1 LKEKTSGGHVEN
13 AFITLIRNE
22 YCVLDGGMGTLL
34 QEKGLSPR
42 ELTEEWNLTHP
53 DRVREVHLEY
63 LRAGAQVITTNTF
76 GGSPLKL
83 GMWERAH
90 QAGEL
95 NRAGARVAREALD
108 LYRESAGDPGPR
120 FVAGSVGPSGKL
132 VGMEVKPGEASDSF
146 RLQGEALA
154 EAGVDLFIVETM
166 MDLNEAAA
174 AVRILKQAAGL
185 PVVAS
190 MVFGKT
196 KKGEFRTLF
205 GNGVPDAVRGLSD
218 AGADAVGVNCGLVE
232 EYVQVVSLMRAHT
245 DLPLV
250 LYPNAGVPRVREGG
264 TVYEVTARELIT
276 HLDGELEAGA
286 TILGGCCGT
295 TPEYTS
301 LLAERLK
308 GKKRGA

>member
-1 LKEKTSGGHVEN
+1 MAN
-13 AFITLIRNE
+13 AFITLISNE
-22 YCVLDGGMGTLL
+22 YCVLDGGMGTVL
-34 QEKGLSPR
+34 QEKGLSPQ

-83 GMWERAH
+83 GMRDLAH
-90 QAGEL
+90 RTEEL
-95 NRAGARVAREALD
+95 NRAGAGVAREALE
-108 LYRESAGDPGPR
+108 LYRESAGEDGPR
-120 FVAGSVGPSGKL
+120 FVAGSVGPSGRM
-132 VGMEVKPGEASDSF
+132 VGMEVQPGEASGSF
-146 RLQGEALA
+146 QRQAEVLA

-174 AVRILKQAAGL
+174 AVRALKQAAGL

-196 KKGEFRTLF
+196 KKGDFRTLF
-205 GNGVPDAVRGLSD
+205 GNGVPDAVQGLEE

-232 EYVQVVSLMRAHT
+232 EYVQVVSRMREHT

-250 LYPNAGVPRVREGG
+250 LYPNAGVPRVREGK
-264 TVYEVTARELIT
+264 TFYEVTPEELIT
-276 HLDGELEAGA
+276 HLDRELEAGA

-295 TPEYTS
+295 TPAYIS
-301 LLAERLK
+301 LLAERVK